1 MTIVTMY
8 QDKSRQYTGFKIMG
22 HSGYADAG
30 EDIICSAISVL
41 AINTINSIETFVTDI
56 YSYEEDEA
64 LGYMKFSLENT
75 NHDTQLLLKSLVLGL
90 STIQKQYKSKYLK
103 VKFEEV

>member
-1 MTIVTMY
+1 MTVVTMY
-8 QDKSRQYTGFKIMG
+8 RDKDRQYTGFKIMG

-30 EDIICSAISVL
+30 ADIICSAVSVL
-41 AINTINSIETFVTDI
+41 AINTINSIESFVTDV

-64 LGYMKFSLENT
+64 LGYMKFLLKST

-103 VKFEEV
+103 VEFEEV